1 MSFQWKFSCSL
12 QTKFSS
18 MEKIAIFANESI
30 PFILD
35 STIFWMFQQEAVW
48 LSITDM
54 IVY

>member
-1 MSFQWKFSCSL
+1 M
-12 QTKFSS
+12 KFSS
-18 MEKIAIFANESI
+18 MEKIAIFANENI

-48 LSITDM
+48 LSIIDV

>member
-1 MSFQWKFSCSL
+1 M
-12 QTKFSS
+12 KFSS